1 MTEVRLPGS
10 KSVTARA
17 LFLAAAASGRT
28 VLREP
33 LQAADTRAFLAAL
46 TALGYPLA
54 AENDRW
60 EITGS
65 PSGPPAGGGAVW
77 CHDAATAS
85 RFLPAL
91 CAAGHGT
98 YAIDASAQMRARPMA
113 PLLGALRQLGAD
125 ITAADGG
132 HLPLRIRAAGVKGGD
147 VVLDA
152 GVSSQFLTALC
163 LLGPL
168 TAEGLR
174 IRVTDLVSAPY
185 VDLTLAMMA
194 RFGAVA
200 QHDAR
205 AGSARAGSNSGIFA
219 FEPTGY
225 QAVDMTVEPDA
236 STASYFLAAAALTGN
251 TVTVPGLGRR
261 SAQGD
266 LAFGTQVLA
275 AMGAQC
281 HATDD
286 AITVTGTGQLSGGEF
301 VMRDIS
307 DTMPTLAAI
316 APFADGPVTI
326 TGVGNV
332 RVKESDRLEAMAVNL
347 RACGIRCE
355 TGPDWITVH
364 PGQPH
369 GAHIACYADHRIAM
383 ACSLI
388 GLRTPGITL
397 DEPQCVAKTC
407 PDFHRLLAGLR
418 AEWGLDPA

>member
-10 KSVTARA
+10 KSMTARA

-33 LQAADTRAFLAAL
+33 LRAADTRAFLAAL
-46 TALGYPLA
+46 TALGYSLA
-54 AENDRW
+54 AYERQW
-60 EITGS
+60 AVTGS

-91 CAAGHGT
+91 CAAGHGS

-125 ITAADGG
+125 ISAADGD
-132 HLPLRIRAAGVKGGD
+132 HLPLKVTANGIKGGD
-147 VVLDA
+147 VTLDA

-185 VDLTLAMMA
+185 VELTLAMMA
-194 RFGAVA
+194 RFGAVVRR
-200 QHDAR
+200 DAD
-205 AGSARAGSNSGIFA
+205 AGGNGIFA

-225 QAVDMTVEPDA
+225 QAADLTVEPDA

-251 TVTVPGLGRR
+251 TVTVSGLGRR

-266 LAFGTQVLA
+266 LAFGTGILA
-275 AMGAQC
+275 AMGAQVE
-281 HATDD
+281 ASDD
-286 AITVTGTGQLSGGEF
+286 VITVSGTGQLSGGEF

-397 DEPQCVAKTC
+397 DDPQCVAKTC

-418 AEWGLDPA
+418 AEWGLPAG

>member
-33 LQAADTRAFLAAL
+33 LRAADTRAFLAAL
-46 TALGYPLA
+46 TALGYSLSA
-54 AENDRW
+54 GEGQWAV
-60 EITGS
+60 TGS

-98 YAIDASAQMRARPMA
+98 YLVDASAQMRARPMA

-132 HLPLRIRAAGVKGGD
+132 HLPLRIRAAGIKGGD

-185 VDLTLAMMA
+185 VDLTLATMA
-194 RFGAVA
+194 RFGA
-200 QHDAR
+200 R
-205 AGSARAGSNSGIFA
+205 AHRDGDGSLA

-225 QAVDMTVEPDA
+225 RAADLTVEPDA

-266 LAFGTQVLA
+266 LAFGTEILPA
-275 AMGAQC
+275 LGARVEL
-281 HATDD
+281 TGE
-286 AITVTGTGQLSGGEF
+286 AITVTGTGRLSGGEF

-355 TGPDWITVH
+355 TGQDWITVH

-369 GAHIACYADHRIAM
+369 GAHIACHADHRIAM

-397 DEPQCVAKTC
+397 DDPQCVAKTC

-418 AEWGLDPA
+418 ASWGLDPA

>member
-54 AENDRW
+54 AESRRW

-125 ITAADGG
+125 ITAADGD
-132 HLPLRIRAAGVKGGD
+132 HLPLRIRAGGVKGGD

-174 IRVTDLVSAPY
+174 IRATDLVSAPY
-185 VDLTLAMMA
+185 VGLTLVMMA
-194 RFGAVA
+194 RFGAVVRREG
-200 QHDAR
+200 D
-205 AGSARAGSNSGIFA
+205 GIFA
-219 FEPTGY
+219 FEPAGY
-225 QAVDMTVEPDA
+225 EAVDMTVEPDA

-266 LAFGTQVLA
+266 LAFGTQILA

-286 AITVTGTGQLSGGEF
+286 TITVTGTGQLSGGEF

-397 DEPQCVAKTC
+397 DDPQCVAKTC
-407 PDFHRLLAGLR
+407 PDFHRLMAGLR
-418 AEWGLDPA
+418 AEWGLPAG

>member
-33 LQAADTRAFLAAL
+33 LRAADTRAFLAAL

-54 AENDRW
+54 ADNGRW

-125 ITAADGG
+125 ITAADGD
-132 HLPLRIRAAGVKGGD
+132 HLPLRIRAGGIKGGD
-147 VVLDA
+147 VLLDA

-200 QHDAR
+200 RRD
-205 AGSARAGSNSGIFA
+205 GDGVLA
-219 FEPTGY
+219 FEPAGY

-236 STASYFLAAAALTGN
+236 STASYFLAAAAITGN

-266 LAFGTQVLA
+266 LAFGTQILA
-275 AMGAQC
+275 AMGAQVQ
-281 HATDD
+281 ATDG

-369 GAHIACYADHRIAM
+369 GAHIACHADHRIAM

-397 DEPQCVAKTC
+397 DDPQCVAKTC

-418 AEWGLDPA
+418 AEWGLPAS

>member
-54 AENDRW
+54 AEVDRW

-125 ITAADGG
+125 ITAADGD
-132 HLPLRIRAAGVKGGD
+132 HLPLRIRAGGIKGGD
-147 VVLDA
+147 VLLDA

-194 RFGAVA
+194 RFGAVM
-200 QHDAR
+200 QTDGDAR
-205 AGSARAGSNSGIFA
+205 GGERSFA

-266 LAFGTQVLA
+266 LAFGTQILA
-275 AMGAQC
+275 AMGARVQ
-281 HATDD
+281 ATDD
-286 AITVTGTGQLSGGEF
+286 TITVTGTGQLSGGEF

-364 PGQPH
+364 PGRPH

-397 DEPQCVAKTC
+397 DDPQCVAKTC

-418 AEWGLDPA
+418 AEWGLPAG

>member
-200 QHDAR
+200 RRDSDAR
-205 AGSARAGSNSGIFA
+205 AGEQSFA
-219 FEPTGY
+219 FEPAGY

-266 LAFGTQVLA
+266 LAFGTQILA

-281 HATDD
+281 HATDG

-397 DEPQCVAKTC
+397 DDPQCVAKTC

-418 AEWGLDPA
+418 AEWGLPAS

>member
-33 LQAADTRAFLAAL
+33 LRAADTRAFLAAL

-54 AENDRW
+54 VDGSRW
-60 EITGS
+60 AITGS

-113 PLLGALRQLGAD
+113 PLVGALRQLGVD

-200 QHDAR
+200 RHGAD
-205 AGSARAGSNSGIFA
+205 GVFE

-225 QAVDMTVEPDA
+225 RAVDMAVEPDA

-266 LAFGTQVLA
+266 LAFGTQILA
-275 AMGAQC
+275 AMGARVQT
-281 HATDD
+281 TDD
-286 AITVTGTGQLSGGEF
+286 TITVTGTGQLSGGEF

-355 TGPDWITVH
+355 TGPDWITVQ
-364 PGQPH
+364 PGRPH

-397 DEPQCVAKTC
+397 DDPQCVAKTC

>member
-200 QHDAR
+200 RRDAR

>member
-33 LQAADTRAFLAAL
+33 LRAADTRAFLAAL

-54 AENDRW
+54 ADDDRW

-98 YAIDASAQMRARPMA
+98 YLVDASAQMRARPMA

-125 ITAADGG
+125 ITAADGD

-147 VVLDA
+147 VTLDA

-194 RFGAVA
+194 RFGAA
-200 QHDAR
+200 AR
-205 AGSARAGSNSGIFA
+205 RDSEGAFA

-225 QAVDMTVEPDA
+225 RAADLTIEPDA
-236 STASYFLAAAALTGN
+236 STASYFLAAAALTGS

-266 LAFGTQVLA
+266 LAFGTQILP
-275 AMGAQC
+275 AMGAQVQV
-281 HATDD
+281 TDD
-286 AITVTGTGQLSGGEF
+286 TITVTGTGRLSGGEF

-355 TGPDWITVH
+355 TGPDWITLH
-364 PGQPH
+364 
-369 GAHIACYADHRIAM
+369 
-383 ACSLI
+383 
-388 GLRTPGITL
+388 
-397 DEPQCVAKTC
+397 
-407 PDFHRLLAGLR
+407 AGH
-418 AEWGLDPA
+418 

>member
-397 DEPQCVAKTC
+397 DDPQCVAKTC

-418 AEWGLDPA
+418 AEWGLPAS

>member
-1 MTEVRLPGS
+1 
-10 KSVTARA
+10 
-17 LFLAAAASGRT
+17 
-28 VLREP
+28 
-33 LQAADTRAFLAAL
+33 
-46 TALGYPLA
+46 
-54 AENDRW
+54 
-60 EITGS
+60 
-65 PSGPPAGGGAVW
+65 
-77 CHDAATAS
+77 
-85 RFLPAL
+85 
-91 CAAGHGT
+91 
-98 YAIDASAQMRARPMA
+98 
-113 PLLGALRQLGAD
+113 
-125 ITAADGG
+125 
-132 HLPLRIRAAGVKGGD
+132 LPLRIRAAGVKGGD

>member
-132 HLPLRIRAAGVKGGD
+132 HLPLQIRAGGVKGGD

-200 QHDAR
+200 QRDAD
-205 AGSARAGSNSGIFA
+205 GIFA
-219 FEPTGY
+219 FEPAGY

-397 DEPQCVAKTC
+397 DDPQCVAKTC

-418 AEWGLDPA
+418 AEWGLPAS

>member
-33 LQAADTRAFLAAL
+33 LHAADTRAFLAAL
-46 TALGYPLA
+46 TALGYQLA
-54 AENDRW
+54 VDGSRW

-125 ITAADGG
+125 ITAADGD
-132 HLPLRIRAAGVKGGD
+132 HLPLRIRAGGVKGGD
-147 VVLDA
+147 VRLDA

-200 QHDAR
+200 QTDGDAR
-205 AGSARAGSNSGIFA
+205 AGEQSFA

-266 LAFGTQVLA
+266 LAFGTQILA
-275 AMGAQC
+275 AMGARC
-281 HATDD
+281 HATEDT
-286 AITVTGTGQLSGGEF
+286 ITVTGTGQLSGGEF

-397 DEPQCVAKTC
+397 DDPQCVAKTC
-407 PDFHRLLAGLR
+407 PDFHRLLAGLH
-418 AEWGLDPA
+418 AEWGLPAG

>member
-200 QHDAR
+200 RRDAR

-397 DEPQCVAKTC
+397 DDPQCVAKTC

>member
-200 QHDAR
+200 RRD
-205 AGSARAGSNSGIFA
+205 SDGIFA
-219 FEPTGY
+219 FEPAGY

-266 LAFGTQVLA
+266 LAFGTQILA

-281 HATDD
+281 HATDG

-397 DEPQCVAKTC
+397 DDPQCVAKTC

-418 AEWGLDPA
+418 AEWGLPAS

>member
-33 LQAADTRAFLAAL
+33 LRAADTRAFLAAL

-60 EITGS
+60 AITGS

-397 DEPQCVAKTC
+397 DDPQCVAKTC

-418 AEWGLDPA
+418 AEWGLPAS

>member
-33 LQAADTRAFLAAL
+33 LRAADTRAFLAAL

-125 ITAADGG
+125 ITAADGD
-132 HLPLRIRAAGVKGGD
+132 HLPLRIRAGGVKGGD
-147 VVLDA
+147 VLLDA

-200 QHDAR
+200 RRD
-205 AGSARAGSNSGIFA
+205 SDGIFA
-219 FEPTGY
+219 FEPAGY

-236 STASYFLAAAALTGN
+236 STASYFLAAAAITGN

-266 LAFGTQVLA
+266 LAFGTQILA

-281 HATDD
+281 HATDG

-397 DEPQCVAKTC
+397 DDPQCVAKTC

-418 AEWGLDPA
+418 AEWGLPAS

>member
-200 QHDAR
+200 QRDAR

>member
-54 AENDRW
+54 ADDKRW
-60 EITGS
+60 EVTGS

-125 ITAADGG
+125 ITAADGD
-132 HLPLRIRAAGVKGGD
+132 HLPLRIRAGGIKGGD
-147 VVLDA
+147 VLLDA

-200 QHDAR
+200 RRDADAR
-205 AGSARAGSNSGIFA
+205 AGEQSFA
-219 FEPTGY
+219 FEPAGY

-266 LAFGTQVLA
+266 LAFGTQILA
-275 AMGAQC
+275 AMGAQVQ
-281 HATDD
+281 ATDD
-286 AITVTGTGQLSGGEF
+286 TITVTGTGQLSGGEF

-355 TGPDWITVH
+355 TGPDWITVY

-397 DEPQCVAKTC
+397 DDPQCVAKTC

-418 AEWGLDPA
+418 AEWGLPAG

>member
-33 LQAADTRAFLAAL
+33 LRAADTRAFLAAL

-54 AENDRW
+54 AEVDRW

-125 ITAADGG
+125 ITAADGD
-132 HLPLRIRAAGVKGGD
+132 HLPLRIRAGGVKGGD
-147 VVLDA
+147 VRLDA

-200 QHDAR
+200 QTDGDAR
-205 AGSARAGSNSGIFA
+205 GGERSFA
-219 FEPTGY
+219 FDPTGY

-266 LAFGTQVLA
+266 LAFGTQILA
-275 AMGAQC
+275 AMGARVQ
-281 HATDD
+281 ATDD
-286 AITVTGTGQLSGGEF
+286 TITVTGTGQLSGGEF

-397 DEPQCVAKTC
+397 DDPQCVAKTC

-418 AEWGLDPA
+418 AEWGLPAG

>member
-33 LQAADTRAFLAAL
+33 LRAADTRAFLAAL
-46 TALGYPLA
+46 AALGYPLA

-397 DEPQCVAKTC
+397 DDPQCVAKTC

-418 AEWGLDPA
+418 AEWGLPAS

>member
-33 LQAADTRAFLAAL
+33 LRAADTRAFLAAL

-418 AEWGLDPA
+418 AEWGLPAS

>member
-132 HLPLRIRAAGVKGGD
+132 HLPLRIHAAGVKGGD

-174 IRVTDLVSAPY
+174 IRVTGLVSAPY

-200 QHDAR
+200 RRD
-205 AGSARAGSNSGIFA
+205 SDGIFA
-219 FEPTGY
+219 FEPAGY

-266 LAFGTQVLA
+266 LAFGTQILA

-286 AITVTGTGQLSGGEF
+286 TITVTGTGQLSGGEF

-369 GAHIACYADHRIAM
+369 GAHIACHADHRIAM

-397 DEPQCVAKTC
+397 DDPQCVAKTC

-418 AEWGLDPA
+418 AEWGLPAS

>member
-33 LQAADTRAFLAAL
+33 LRAADTRAFLAAL

-54 AENDRW
+54 ADDRRW

-91 CAAGHGT
+91 FAAGHGT
-98 YAIDASAQMRARPMA
+98 YTVDASAQMRARPMA

-125 ITAADGG
+125 IDAADGD
-132 HLPLRIRAAGVKGGD
+132 HLPLRIRAAGIKGGD

-194 RFGAVA
+194 RFGAR
-200 QHDAR
+200 AR
-205 AGSARAGSNSGIFA
+205 REAGAGSPRAQSYSVLA

-225 QAVDMTVEPDA
+225 HAADLTVEPDA

-251 TVTVPGLGRR
+251 TVTVPGLGRA

-266 LAFGTQVLA
+266 LAFGTEVLPA
-275 AMGAQC
+275 LGAR
-281 HATDD
+281 TELVGDSV
-286 AITVTGTGQLSGGEF
+286 TVTGTGQLSGGEF

-347 RACGIRCE
+347 RACGIRCD
-355 TGPDWITVH
+355 TGPDWITIH

-369 GAHIACYADHRIAM
+369 GAHIACYGDHRIAM

-397 DEPQCVAKTC
+397 DDPGCVAKTC

-418 AEWGLDPA
+418 AEWGLARA